1 MKNRMFN
8 PRFKRMLTRPLGP
21 SLSLAVAALLIST
34 GAQAHVTLEEP
45 AAVAN
50 TGYKAVLRI
59 THGCEGSPTHTVR
72 VQIPAGFLGTKPIPK
87 PGWKLEMQRVKLAE
101 PYDSHGRKIDETVA
115 EVIWRAQSPE
125 AFLADAH
132 FDEFVFR
139 GQTPGKPGMI
149 WFKVQQI
156 CEKGELDWAEV
167 PSKGSSTKGL
177 KSPAVLLEV
186 LPGMS
191 SGGGHQH

>member
-1 MKNRMFN
+1 MFN
-8 PRFKRMLTRPLGP
+8 RLLKRLTVRSSGPKLPL
-21 SLSLAVAALLIST
+21 AAAALLISM

-50 TGYKAVLRI
+50 TGYKAVLRV

-87 PGWKLEMQRVKLAE
+87 PGWKLELQRAKLAE
-101 PYDSHGRKIDETVA
+101 PYDSHGRKIDETVS

-132 FDEFVFR
+132 YDEFVLR
-139 GQTPGKPGMI
+139 GQTPAKPGVI
-149 WFKVQQI
+149 WFKVQQL
-156 CEKGELDWAEV
+156 CEKGELNWAEV
-167 PSKGSSTKGL
+167 PSTGSSTKGL
-177 KSPAVLLEV
+177 KAPAARLEV

-191 SGGGHQH
+191 GGGGHQH

>member
-1 MKNRMFN
+1 MFN
-8 PRFKRMLTRPLGP
+8 QLLKRLTVRSSGPKLPL
-21 SLSLAVAALLIST
+21 AAAALLISI

-50 TGYKAVLRI
+50 TGYKAVLRV

-87 PGWKLEMQRVKLAE
+87 PGWKLELQRAKLAE
-101 PYDSHGRKIDETVA
+101 PYDSHGRKIDETVS

-132 FDEFVFR
+132 YDEFVLR
-139 GQTPGKPGMI
+139 GQTPSKPGVI
-149 WFKVQQI
+149 WFKVQQL
-156 CEKGELDWAEV
+156 CEKGELNWAEV
-167 PSKGSSTKGL
+167 PSTGSSTKGL
-177 KSPAVLLEV
+177 KAPAARLEV

-191 SGGGHQH
+191 GGGGHQH

>member
-1 MKNRMFN
+1 MFN
-8 PRFKRMLTRPLGP
+8 QLLKRLTVRSSGPKLPL
-21 SLSLAVAALLIST
+21 AAAALLISI

-50 TGYKAVLRI
+50 TGYKAVLRV

-87 PGWKLEMQRVKLAE
+87 PGWKLELQRAKLAE
-101 PYDSHGRKIDETVA
+101 PYDSHGRKIDETVS

-132 FDEFVFR
+132 YDEFVLR
-139 GQTPGKPGMI
+139 GQTPAKPGVI
-149 WFKVQQI
+149 WFKVQQL
-156 CEKGELDWAEV
+156 CEKGELNWAEV
-167 PSKGSSTKGL
+167 PSTGSSTKGL
-177 KSPAVLLEV
+177 KAPAARLEV

-191 SGGGHQH
+191 GGGGHQH

>member
-1 MKNRMFN
+1 MFN
-8 PRFKRMLTRPLGP
+8 PRFKRMLSRTFRPG
-21 SLSLAVAALLIST
+21 LSLAAAAVLIST

-50 TGYKAVLRI
+50 SGYKAVLRV
-59 THGCEGSPTHTVR
+59 THGCEGSSTHTVR
-72 VQIPAGFLGTKPIPK
+72 VQIPTGFLGTKPIPK
-87 PGWKLEMQRVKLAE
+87 PGWKLELQRVKLAE

-132 FDEFVFR
+132 YDEFVLR
-139 GQTPGKPGMI
+139 GQTPPKPGVI
-149 WFKVQQI
+149 WFKVQQV
-156 CEKGELDWAEV
+156 CEKGELNWAEV
-167 PSKGSSTKGL
+167 PAAGSSTKGL
-177 KSPAVLLEV
+177 KAPAARLEV

-191 SGGGHQH
+191 SGAGHQH

>member
-1 MKNRMFN
+1 MFN
-8 PRFKRMLTRPLGP
+8 RLLKRLTVRSSGPKLPL
-21 SLSLAVAALLIST
+21 AAAALLISM

-50 TGYKAVLRI
+50 TGYKAVLRV
-59 THGCEGSPTHTVR
+59 THGCEGSSTHTVR

-87 PGWKLEMQRVKLAE
+87 PGWKLELQRAKLAE
-101 PYDSHGRKIDETVA
+101 PYESHGRKIDETVS

-132 FDEFVFR
+132 YDEFVLR
-139 GQTPGKPGMI
+139 GQTPAKPGVI
-149 WFKVQQI
+149 WFKVQQL
-156 CEKGELDWAEV
+156 CEKGELNWAEV
-167 PSKGSSTKGL
+167 PSTGSSTKGL
-177 KSPAVLLEV
+177 KAPAARLEV

-191 SGGGHQH
+191 GGGGHQH

>member
-1 MKNRMFN
+1 MFN
-8 PRFKRMLTRPLGP
+8 PIFKRMLIRTVRP
-21 SLSLAVAALLIST
+21 SLPLAAAAVLISA

-50 TGYKAVLRI
+50 TSYKAVLRV

-87 PGWKLEMQRVKLAE
+87 PGWKLELQRAKLAE
-101 PYDSHGRKIDETVA
+101 PYDSHGRKIDETVS

-132 FDEFVFR
+132 YDEFVLR
-139 GQTPGKPGMI
+139 GQTPAKPGVI
-149 WFKVQQI
+149 WFKVQQV
-156 CEKGELDWAEV
+156 CEKGDLNWAEV
-167 PSKGSSTKGL
+167 PSTGSSAKGL
-177 KSPAVLLEV
+177 KAPAARLEV

-191 SGGGHQH
+191 SDGGHQH